1 MKQTNTYIF
10 LYASIM
16 VLAVAAILSVASM
29 VLKPYQERNVE
40 IAKKLDI
47 LSSVGKAA
55 DLGSVPNKNVYVEQE
70 YEKYIKESFVIN
82 SAGERVEGIDAF
94 RVKLNEEVR
103 KPVELR
109 NLPVYVAQ
117 HEDNTVNYII
127 PVLGRGLWG
136 PLRGYVALNDD
147 FNTIFGVI
155 FDHDKETPG
164 LGAEINTSLFE
175 DQFRGKQI
183 FNENGE
189 FISIRVQKAGLPP
202 YGNSSVDGI
211 SGGTITSQ
219 GVDLMLKDVL
229 SSYETYFK
237 SQMKLSYE

>member
-10 LYASIM
+10 LYASGM
-16 VLAVAAILSVASM
+16 VLIVAAILSVASM
-29 VLKPYQERNVE
+29 VLKPFQERNVE

-47 LSSVGKAA
+47 LLSVGKA
-55 DLGSVPNKNVYVEQE
+55 DNLGSASSKNDYVEQE
-70 YEKYIKESFVIN
+70 YDKYITDSYVIN
-82 SAGERVEGIDAF
+82 SAGERIEGVDAF
-94 RVKLNEEVR
+94 SVRLNEEVR

-109 NLPVYVAQ
+109 SLPVYVAQ

-136 PLRGYVALNDD
+136 QIRGYVALTED

-164 LGAEINTSLFE
+164 LGAEINTSAFE
-175 DQFRGKQI
+175 DQFKGKQI
-183 FNENGE
+183 FNEKGE

-202 YGNSSVDGI
+202 FGNSSVDGI

-229 SSYETYFK
+229 GSYETYFK

>member
-1 MKQTNTYIF
+1 MKQTNSYIF
-10 LYASIM
+10 LYASGM
-16 VLAVAAILSVASM
+16 VLVVAAVLSVASM
-29 VLKPYQERNVE
+29 VLKPFQERNVE

-47 LSSVGKAA
+47 LRSVGKA
-55 DLGSVPNKNVYVEQE
+55 DELGSASNKNVYVEQE
-70 YEKYIKESFVIN
+70 YDKYIRESYVIN
-82 SAGERVEGIDAF
+82 SAGKRIEGVDAF
-94 RVKLNEEVR
+94 TVRLNEEVR

-109 NLPVYVAQ
+109 NLPIYVAQ
-117 HEDNTVNYII
+117 HDDNTVNYII

-136 PLRGYVALNDD
+136 PIRGYVALNED

-164 LGAEINTSLFE
+164 LGAEINTSMFE
-175 DQFRGKQI
+175 DQFMGKQI
-183 FNENGE
+183 FNESGE
-189 FISIRVQKAGLPP
+189 FVSIRVQKAGLPP

-229 SSYETYFK
+229 GSYETYFK

>member
-10 LYASIM
+10 LYASGM
-16 VLAVAAILSVASM
+16 VLVVAAILSVASM

-55 DLGSVPNKNVYVEQE
+55 DLGSAPNKNVYVEQE
-70 YEKYIKESFVIN
+70 YDKYIRESYVIN
-82 SAGERVEGIDAF
+82 STGERIEGLDAF
-94 RVKLNEEVR
+94 SVKLNEEVR

-136 PLRGYVALNDD
+136 PIRGYVALNDD

-164 LGAEINTSLFE
+164 LGAEINTSAFE
-175 DQFRGKQI
+175 DQFKGKQI

-202 YGNSSVDGI
+202 FGNSSVDGI

-229 SSYETYFK
+229 GSYETYFK

>member
-10 LYASIM
+10 LYASGM
-16 VLAVAAILSVASM
+16 VLVVAAILSVASM

-55 DLGSVPNKNVYVEQE
+55 ELGSASNKNAYVEQE
-70 YEKYIKESFVIN
+70 YDKYIKESYVIN
-82 SAGERVEGIDAF
+82 SAGERIEGVDAF
-94 RVKLNEEVR
+94 NVKLNEEVR

-117 HEDNTVNYII
+117 QENNTVNYII

-136 PLRGYVALNDD
+136 PIRGYVALNDD

-164 LGAEINTSLFE
+164 LGAEINTSAFE

-183 FNENGE
+183 FDENGE

-202 YGNSSVDGI
+202 FGNSSVDGI

-229 SSYETYFK
+229 GSYQTYFK